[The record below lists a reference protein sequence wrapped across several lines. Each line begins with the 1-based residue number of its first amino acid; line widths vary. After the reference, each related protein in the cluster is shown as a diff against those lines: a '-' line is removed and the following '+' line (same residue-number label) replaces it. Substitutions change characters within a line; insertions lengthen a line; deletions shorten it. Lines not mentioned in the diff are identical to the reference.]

1 MGNIILWIL
10 QVLVGLA
17 FIGAA
22 YSHGIAPEQML
33 AQPGG
38 EWVAALPRGL
48 LSFIA
53 LCEFLGGVGVILPA
67 LTRIKP
73 WLTPLAA
80 ALLALVMLL
89 AMGFHIIR
97 GEYPNVIF
105 NLVLFALAAAV
116 AYGRFALVPLKPK
129 QA

>member
-1 MGNIILWIL
+1 MANILLWIL

-17 FIGAA
+17 FIGAS

-38 EWVAALPRGL
+38 EWVAAVPRGL
-48 LSFIA
+48 LIFIA

-80 ALLALVMLL
+80 ALLALLMAL
-89 AMGFHIIR
+89 AIVFHLVR
-97 GEYPNVIF
+97 GEYPNAIF
-105 NLVLFALAAAV
+105 NVVLGALTAAV
-116 AYGRFALVPLKPK
+116 AYGRRSLVPVRGVRS
-129 QA
+129 

>member
-1 MGNIILWIL
+1 MSNIILWVL

-17 FIGAA
+17 FIGAS
-22 YSHGIAPEQML
+22 YSHGVAPEQML

-38 EWVAALPRGL
+38 QWVAALPRGL
-48 LSFIA
+48 LTFIA

-73 WLTPLAA
+73 QLTPLAA
-80 ALLALVMLL
+80 ALLALMMIL

-97 GEYPNVIF
+97 GEYPNVML
-105 NLVLFALAAAV
+105 NLVLFVLAAVV
-116 AYGRFALVPLKPK
+116 AYGRYALVLLKPK
-129 QA
+129 HA